1 MQQQELQIKAA
12 DQQRKMQ
19 KDQTDAQ
26 LKMQQMQ
33 IERERMQLQA
43 QTDATR
49 TAVQAEQSKEKLAV
63 DMIKLNTTQAH
74 AKESQT
80 KELLAKGLDNAH
92 KHASTTMQREQQVA
106 QPKATKG
113 K

>member
-1 MQQQELQIKAA
+1 
-12 DQQRKMQ
+12 
-19 KDQTDAQ
+19 
-26 LKMQQMQ
+26 
-33 IERERMQLQA
+33 
-43 QTDATR
+43 
-49 TAVQAEQSKEKLAV
+49 
-63 DMIKLNTTQAH
+63 MIKLNTTQAH